1 MQQTTELAY
10 LGIAEVAAMFR
21 RRSLSP
27 VELTAALIERTQI
40 LQDKF
45 VPYVTLTPEI
55 ALEQARAAEAAFTR
69 GDAASPL
76 LGIPIAFKDIV
87 MTKGLRT
94 TCGSAVHENWL
105 PEHDAAVVERWR
117 AAGAVMMGKLST
129 HEFALGIQPPGHM
142 LKPALNPWNPAHV
155 PGGSSSGSGVALAA
169 GLVFGAIGTD
179 TGGSIRNPASY
190 CGITG
195 LKPTYGRVSRYGI
208 VTLAWTLDTAGP
220 MARTAEDVAILL
232 NALAGYDQRDPA
244 CATVPVEDYTAQLGN
259 GVKGLR
265 IAVPV
270 NFFFEKITD
279 DARASFNA
287 AVEVFRDLGAVV
299 NEVTIP
305 QGELAGCGRAAM
317 MPEAYAYHARDLA
330 ESPDKYPD
338 QLRNQFR
345 SGGLYLGSEYVQ
357 AQRARKILM
366 EAYRHVLESHDLML
380 TPSQTGDAPTYAEM
394 IDPKYKRGP
403 SYTGAFNLTGL
414 PSMSIP
420 AGFSSRGLPL
430 SIMLSGRPFAES
442 TVLRFAHAY
451 QGATDWH
458 THHPDLDAPARS
470 TEPSPTPAAAEAGSN
485 PPVIT
490 PNVVRQR
497 AAAAG
502 LKIDDLWLEDI
513 ATNMEAA
520 LAPLRSLDPRA
531 MRLVEPA
538 VGFNAAW

>member
-330 ESPDKYPD
+330 ESPDTYPD

-502 LKIDDLWLEDI
+502 LKI
-513 ATNMEAA
+513 
-520 LAPLRSLDPRA
+520 
-531 MRLVEPA
+531 
-538 VGFNAAW
+538 